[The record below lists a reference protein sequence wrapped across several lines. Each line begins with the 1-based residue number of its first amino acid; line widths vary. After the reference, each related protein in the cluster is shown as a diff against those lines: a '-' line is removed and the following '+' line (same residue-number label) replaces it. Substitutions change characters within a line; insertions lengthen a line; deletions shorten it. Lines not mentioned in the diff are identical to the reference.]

1 MLEVNKRFK
10 EDENP
15 RFSSHEDRLPR
26 KGTKTKAK
34 KVTAEFGG
42 VQEGKHVGGGP
53 GKEEE
58 KVPTEG
64 KAKETGRENLE
75 DAEISE
81 GAEKS
86 AINVFEHHEK
96 PKGKVHNRK

>member
-15 RFSSHEDRLPR
+15 RFSSNEDRLPG
-26 KGTKTKAK
+26 KGQKNKAK
-34 KVTAEFGG
+34 KGTAEFGG
-42 VQEGKHVGGGP
+42 AQEGKHVGGGH

-58 KVPTEG
+58 KVPAEG

-75 DAEISE
+75 EAEISE

-86 AINVFEHHEK
+86 AISVFEHHEK
-96 PKGKVHNRK
+96 PKGKVHKRK